1 MIKSTAIMII
11 IITTT
16 TITTPT
22 AITLKNKN
30 SNNNKNIKNNDSTN
44 DKAVYN
50 AKLQTRLLEIQ
61 NEKHTQFLNLK
72 TYEEQTDQIDLSQRN
87 KRMCILHPNN

>member
-1 MIKSTAIMII
+1 MII

-16 TITTPT
+16 TITTT
-22 AITLKNKN
+22 ITLKNKN
-30 SNNNKNIKNNDSTN
+30 SNNNKNKKNNSTN

-61 NEKHTQFLNLK
+61 NEKHTKFSNV
-72 TYEEQTDQIDLSQRN
+72 
-87 KRMCILHPNN
+87 